1 MLLTHSQTL
10 LCGNEKQLI
19 WVFMMLNE
27 KKKRYGKECMQ
38 QCVSHVVIIFIML
51 HITPLLAELELQS
64 LATINFT
71 SLYTHTHIHIPSPI
85 SFSIQL
91 SASDSL
97 LCMLI
102 TTAIFS
108 SSSLFLLSL
117 NFMLLSLNFFYIF
130 FALNTHFFRFMYIIL
145 RNFVFNHVRIS
156 WELLNGRLVGKS
168 LV

>member
-1 MLLTHSQTL
+1 MLIRFHVLSHSQTQ

-71 SLYTHTHIHIPSPI
+71 SSYTHTHIPSPI

-91 SASDSL
+91 
-97 LCMLI
+97 
-102 TTAIFS
+102 TALHAHHNRNFSS
-108 SSSLFLLSL
+108 SSSLFLLYIALSL
-117 NFMLLSLNFFYIF
+117 NFMLLSLNFFS
-130 FALNTHFFRFMYIIL
+130 THFLDMYINL
-145 RNFVFNHVRIS
+145 KNFC
-156 WELLNGRLVGKS
+156 L
-168 LV
+168 